1 MTPRGF
7 SAHTFPCRKNAAK
20 KISEMK
26 KTINERTPLE
36 CALRGVLLGEQL
48 PFDLFLVG
56 YGSLLGERIYTRG
69 RKFTGTTIGKVARQ
83 FDRVAV
89 VHDGTLESYKA
100 ERNFW
105 KIAARE
111 LNTVANANA

>member
-1 MTPRGF
+1 M
-7 SAHTFPCRKNAAK
+7 
-20 KISEMK
+20 I

-36 CALRGVLLGEQL
+36 CALRGVLLGERL
-48 PFDLFLVG
+48 PFDLYLVG
-56 YGSLLGERIYTRG
+56 YGGQLGEQLHTRG

-89 VHDGTLESYKA
+89 AHDGTLESYKA

-111 LNTVANANA
+111 LNTVTNANA

>member
-1 MTPRGF
+1 M
-7 SAHTFPCRKNAAK
+7 RK
-20 KISEMK
+20 M
-26 KTINERTPLE
+26 KTINKKTPLE
-36 CALRGVLLGEQL
+36 CALRGVLLGERL
-48 PFDLFLVG
+48 PFDLFLVAPLSQPG
-56 YGSLLGERIYTRG
+56 EYGGNVGEQLYTRG

-89 VHDGTLESYKA
+89 AHDGTLESYKA

-111 LNTVANANA
+111 LNTVTNATA